1 MGRPAGSK
9 NKKSLVNPKLSKAI
23 EKLLDE
29 VMEEGSK
36 ATLTDKCKVVDRALK
51 LEAIKAKLDD
61 PGFGTGF
68 SSDGDGGEE

>member
-1 MGRPAGSK
+1 MGRPKGSK
-9 NKKSLVNPKLSKAI
+9 NSKVDPQLQQAI
-23 EKLLDE
+23 KGLLKE
-29 VMEEGSK
+29 VMAGDSK

-68 SSDGDGGEE
+68 SNDGGADE